1 MSRGSHWVSQRFF
14 SASLTST
21 AISYSCLGKLHQV
34 GLSNCV
40 KKRFAHSILS
50 VSLLKL
56 IALLIRALEATNA
69 WFPTRCQHL
78 LTDCLAAWGTPG
90 RWAELFSCVR
100 VLFQI
105 SSAPWPALCPLQ
117 TNGLGKPRTPSPLLT
132 PSPSCSVWSW
142 PSFLHRTKNLCWNM
156 LGSFTFATPFHP
168 ETHWEASLPELFSTT
183 SEFLIQVE
191 NSTNFMML
199 THRRYLKSGSKNPL
213 QTMRLQ
219 RQRAFGGCFSV
230 PWEAILGLATI
241 SYSLMLEG
249 ISAESWS
256 PILLLARLNPNN
268 LNICNMS
275 PQSSVYKLIFKPS
288 DVLWAFLML
297 LE

>member
-69 WFPTRCQHL
+69 WFPTHCQHL

-90 RWAELFSCVR
+90 RWAELFSCVW

-132 PSPSCSVWSW
+132 PSPSCSAWSW
-142 PSFLHRTKNLCWNM
+142 PSFLHRTKPCV
-156 LGSFTFATPFHP
+156 
-168 ETHWEASLPELFSTT
+168 ETCWEAS
-183 SEFLIQVE
+183 
-191 NSTNFMML
+191 
-199 THRRYLKSGSKNPL
+199 PL
-213 QTMRLQ
+213 QLLSTLKHTGKLHYWNSSPPPLNFWTRWRTAQISWCWLTGDTSNLGVKILCKL
-219 RQRAFGGCFSV
+219 RGCKGNV
-230 PWEAILGLATI
+230 HLGAA
-241 SYSLMLEG
+241 SLCPG
-249 ISAESWS
+249 K
-256 PILLLARLNPNN
+256 
-268 LNICNMS
+268 
-275 PQSSVYKLIFKPS
+275 QF
-288 DVLWAFLML
+288 
-297 LE
+297 